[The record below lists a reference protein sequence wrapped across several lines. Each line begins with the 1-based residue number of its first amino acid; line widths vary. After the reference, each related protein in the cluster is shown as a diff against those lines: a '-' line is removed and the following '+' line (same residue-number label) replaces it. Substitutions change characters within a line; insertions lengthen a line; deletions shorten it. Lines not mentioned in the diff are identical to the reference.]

1 MVCLYITFVKYSI
14 ICIITYEAVNK
25 TIYDMFLL
33 VYYIY
38 IWWRNTEG
46 RENDVTV
53 LMYEALKSIKI
64 YIKNEQMTERG
75 VYK

>member
-1 MVCLYITFVKYSI
+1 M
-14 ICIITYEAVNK
+14 ICFYWY
-25 TIYDMFLL
+25 TI
-33 VYYIY
+33 YIY